1 MYFIKNVEKLKDFLK
16 EGFNPDMQSMKV
28 LVSML
33 SLDST
38 VPDTGIPVEAAFIL
52 RDSSKYNI
60 GVANKIDDLQGYNF
74 LNNVPLSS
82 DNKYNNIIHNLTG
95 DILNYYKNLLKFN
108 DIEVDPQSSYIP
120 SVTNIVPTGVYYSK
134 NNKIILIYSL
144 VITDEE
150 LFSKLK
156 SSKYSMD
163 SVVNNI
169 GTIYEIPLEPISKAI
184 LKILYKDYKVKHNI
198 EGDK

>member
-16 EGFNPDMQSMKV
+16 EGFNPDIQSMKV

-108 DIEVDPQSSYIP
+108 GIEVDPQSSYIP

-169 GTIYEIPLEPISKAI
+169 GTIYEIQLEPISKAI